1 MEDAGFI
8 IGGYALTF
16 GVVALLAWRVLRAGT
31 TLGRRIPDSEKY
43 WR

>member
-8 IGGYALTF
+8 IGGYVLTF
-16 GVVALLAWRVLRAGT
+16 ATVALMSWRVTRSGKR
-31 TLGRRIPDSEKY
+31 LGKQVPDADKP

>member
-8 IGGYALTF
+8 IGGYLLTF
-16 GVVALLAWRVLRAGT
+16 ATVSFMAWRVLRAGNR
-31 TLGRRIPDSEKY
+31 LGKQVPDDDKP